1 MNVFLSI
8 RKDAGTYF
16 RFAAKA
22 MIANLLCSGN
32 KRFTA
37 YYRLKFCQNIF
48 LPKTCHMGIKIN
60 DDTTNRPSLC

>member
-8 RKDAGTYF
+8 RKDVGTYF

-32 KRFTA
+32 KKI
-37 YYRLKFCQNIF
+37 YSL
-48 LPKTCHMGIKIN
+48 LP
-60 DDTTNRPSLC
+60 P